1 MRIIKLQAQN
11 YKRLKAVEITPDGN
25 TVVIS
30 GKNGQGKTSTL
41 DAIWAAL
48 AGGDAGKKNKR
59 PIRKGEDRAVIKL
72 DLGDLVITRKW
83 TGDDKTYLTVENQ
96 EGAAYKS
103 PQAILDALVGRLTFD
118 PLEFAGLRDKEQVV
132 ALLDCIELD
141 IDLAKLD
148 EDRADFYTA
157 RANVNREVKRLEGAL
172 SSMDKPKDSAPVE
185 EVSASAILQEIEEAR
200 TAERTKADQQ
210 ECNERTTFAIQSL
223 TESIG
228 FAEQELKD
236 MKETLKGHSKS
247 LEEGE
252 ARLKTLVVPDIPSM
266 QVKLD
271 KVEETN
277 ALVRADREYIK
288 TNMALGKEIEAATS
302 YTKSIATLDK
312 KKANAIKTAK
322 MPVEGLSFDEDGLT
336 FNGVPFSQASSAEQ
350 LKVSVAMAMAVNPK
364 LRVIRI
370 TDGSLLDSDSMKI
383 IEAMAADH
391 DYQVWIEVVDATG
404 KVGIYIEDGEIV

>member
-1 MRIIKLQAQN
+1 MKIIKLQAEN
-11 YKRLKAVEITPDGN
+11 YKRLKTVEVTPEGN

-59 PIRKGEDRAVIKL
+59 PIRKGEESAIIKL

-103 PQAILDALVGRLTFD
+103 PQAILDALVGQLTFD
-118 PLEFAGLRDKEQVV
+118 PLEFAGLKANDQVD
-132 ALLDCIELD
+132 ALLNAIELD
-141 IDLAKLD
+141 IDPAKID
-148 EDRADFYTA
+148 QDRADFYTE

-172 SSMDKPKDSAPVE
+172 SSMDKGEGAPMSEVNPLDLINEIEDAHKIERQKEDSADALERLGVGLRDTLE
-185 EVSASAILQEIEEAR
+185 AIE
-200 TAERTKADQQ
+200 
-210 ECNERTTFAIQSL
+210 N
-223 TESIG
+223 
-228 FAEQELKD
+228 
-236 MKETLKGHSKS
+236 
-247 LEEGE
+247 GE
-252 ARLKTLVVPDIPSM
+252 ARIKEMKESVVGRKEVIAANQKSYDSIVVPDIAAL
-266 QVKLD
+266 QDRLGKI
-271 KVEETN
+271 EETN
-277 ALVRADREYIK
+277 ALARAAREYMK
-288 TNMALGKEIEAATS
+288 TAADLDTEKGAAES

-312 KKANAIKTAK
+312 QKADAIKAAK

-383 IEAMAADH
+383 IEAMATDH
-391 DYQVWIEVVDATG
+391 DYQVWIEVVDDTG
-404 KVGIYIEDGEIV
+404 KVGIYIEDGEIA